1 MKVTKV
7 TTLALK
13 YFSKRWQISIA
24 CMTSESR
31 HHMAWYQTVSS
42 VLRTEIILCYSK
54 GSEPEGRLQ
63 KQLPERGREGVLNK
77 HFARVV

>member
-1 MKVTKV
+1 MKVT
-7 TTLALK
+7 TSALK
-13 YFSKRWQISIA
+13 YFFSKLCQ
-24 CMTSESR
+24 M
-31 HHMAWYQTVSS
+31 SS
-42 VLRTEIILCYSK
+42 VLCTQIILCYSK

>member
-1 MKVTKV
+1 MKV

-13 YFSKRWQISIA
+13 YFSKLCQISLA
-24 CMTSESR
+24 PSGSR
-31 HHMAWYQTVSS
+31 LCMAWYQTVSS
-42 VLRTEIILCYSK
+42 VLRTQIILCYSK
-54 GSEPEGRLQ
+54 GSEPECRLQ